1 VRQAGTIL
9 QTFLGD
15 QPMKTFS
22 RACFGMALALSA
34 LSTSAYAQ
42 EAEEAADTSSIT
54 ISGSATVVSDYR
66 FRGFSQSNE
75 EAAIQG
81 GITVSH
87 DSGLY
92 VGTWGS
98 SIGFANGTEIDVFGG
113 YSKEVTSGLT
123 ADIGAT
129 LYLYPGTSNSSVIEP
144 YFSVKGD
151 IGPASVKTGIA
162 WAPGGQD
169 SLGDASAVYL
179 YTDAGVGI
187 PNTPFTLNGH
197 VGYAKSDS
205 FLGGADGEVLDY
217 SVGVSASWKMLTLG
231 VSYVNTDAPKLGGFK
246 EVVGADGAVIFSLGA
261 SF

>member
-1 VRQAGTIL
+1 
-9 QTFLGD
+9 
-15 QPMKTFS
+15 MKTFS
-22 RACFGMALALSA
+22 RACCGVLLAASA
-34 LSTSAYAQ
+34 ISTPAFAQ
-42 EAEEAADTSSIT
+42 DEPDDGIT
-54 ISGSATVVSDYR
+54 ISGNATVVSDYR

-81 GITVSH
+81 GFGISH

-113 YSKEVTSGLT
+113 YSTEVVSGLT

-144 YFSVKGD
+144 YFSVKGTL
-151 IGPASVKTGIA
+151 GPASVKTGIA

-169 SLGDASAVYL
+169 SLGDASGVYI
-179 YTDAGVGI
+179 YTDAGIAI
-187 PNTPFTLNGH
+187 PSTPFTLNGH
-197 VGYAKSDS
+197 IGFSKSDS
-205 FLGGADGEVLDY
+205 FLGGADGEVIDY
-217 SVGVSASWKMLTLG
+217 SVGVSASWKALTG
-231 VSYVNTDAPKLGGFK
+231 SVAYVNTDAPKALGYK
-246 EVVGADGAVIFSLGA
+246 ESVGADGAVLFTLGV